1 MPIMHKE
8 TKDNY
13 TVISND
19 VFYDSTLSMKAKGL
33 LCQML
38 SLPDNWQFSIEG
50 LTNLVKDGKEA
61 VRNAVL
67 ELESAG
73 YVRREEV
80 RVDGRY
86 TSIEYFVHDYIPE
99 TSNPMSEEPM
109 SENPTSVNPMSKN
122 RPQLNTNTLNTKE
135 SSTKKSNTKKSK
147 TNSLEVLVLDLPEE
161 LQDVM
166 RAFIDMRK
174 QMKSPMTEYALKLL
188 IRKMMKLANNNTDMC
203 REILEQSITN
213 GWKSVYPLSGNR
225 NSQKAGRSD
234 WIDDL

>member
-1 MPIMHKE
+1 MPIMHKA

-13 TVISND
+13 TVICND
-19 VFYDSTLSMKAKGL
+19 VFYDNTLSMKAKGL

-50 LTNLVKDGKEA
+50 LTSLVKDGKEA

-67 ELESAG
+67 ELEAAG
-73 YVRREEV
+73 YVRREEL
-80 RVDGRY
+80 RSDGRY

-99 TSNPMSEEPM
+99 TGEPMSDEPM
-109 SENPTSVNPMSKN
+109 SENPTSVNPTSEN
-122 RPQLNTNTLNTKE
+122 RPQLNTNTLSTKE
-135 SSTKKSNTKKSK
+135 SSTKKSNAKQSI
-147 TNSLEVLVLDLPEE
+147 ERLVLDLPEE

-166 RAFIDMRK
+166 WAFIDMRK

-188 IRKMMKLANNNTDMC
+188 IRKMMKLGNNNTNVC
-203 REILEQSITN
+203 IEILEQSITN